1 MAPEF
6 GWWPMSPWLSPGTAS
21 FIFFNVLVG
30 AIAVMSSSRGP
41 EPAARR
47 KLVRTASTV
56 VLESLRSISNFPFH
70 SLGDYAVAAYSAP
83 ASSQLHHVQA
93 QYYSTT
99 IQEQEARG
107 VDRVEPEPASV
118 AQEEAVVAA
127 TTATSP
133 QSAPV
138 AAPAAQDVKRMVEP
152 EPAPV
157 AQEETVAAATTTTSP
172 QSAAP
177 AALDASA
184 AATQGEVEDG
194 ESISLD
200 EAYALARA
208 GRQSAADT
216 VATVPK
222 KAKGRGAY
230 GCGRGT
236 EDVQG
241 KAEVDAR
248 AEQFIRQFRE
258 ELKLERINS
267 ILNHTHALRR
277 TAGAR

>member
-6 GWWPMSPWLSPGTAS
+6 GWWPMSPWLSPGAAS

-30 AIAVMSSSRGP
+30 AIAVMSSSRGRGQ
-41 EPAARR
+41 EPATRR

-56 VLESLRSISNFPFH
+56 VLENLRSISNFPFH
-70 SLGDYAVAAYSAP
+70 SLGDYDVAAYSAP
-83 ASSQLHHVQA
+83 AASQLHHVQD
-93 QYYSTT
+93 QEYTFR
-99 IQEQEARG
+99 EQEVRE
-107 VDRVEPEPASV
+107 VSRIESEPASV
-118 AQEEAVVAA
+118 AEEEAVVAA
-127 TTATSP
+127 ATTTSP

-138 AAPAAQDVKRMVEP
+138 AAPAAQEVNRMVEL
-152 EPAPV
+152 ESASV
-157 AQEETVAAATTTTSP
+157 AQEETVAAAATTASP

-184 AATQGEVEDG
+184 AATKGEVEAE

-236 EDVQG
+236 E
-241 KAEVDAR
+241 EVDAR

>member
-1 MAPEF
+1 MAPEL
-6 GWWPMSPWLSPGTAS
+6 GWWPMSPWLSPGAAS

-30 AIAVMSSSRGP
+30 AIAVMSSSRGRGQ
-41 EPAARR
+41 EPASRR

-70 SLGDYAVAAYSAP
+70 SLGDYGVAAYSAP
-83 ASSQLHHVQA
+83 AASQLHHVQA

-99 IQEQEARG
+99 IQEQEAREVSG
-107 VDRVEPEPASV
+107 MEPEPASV
-118 AQEEAVVAA
+118 AQQETVVAA
-127 TTATSP
+127 ATTTSP

-138 AAPAAQDVKRMVEP
+138 AAPAGQDVNRMVEP
-152 EPAPV
+152 ERASVAP
-157 AQEETVAAATTTTSP
+157 EETAAAATTTTSP

-177 AALDASA
+177 EALDASA
-184 AATQGEVEDG
+184 AATQGEVEAE

-208 GRQSAADT
+208 GLQSAADT
-216 VATVPK
+216 APK

-236 EDVQG
+236 E
-241 KAEVDAR
+241 EVDAR

>member
-1 MAPEF
+1 
-6 GWWPMSPWLSPGTAS
+6 MSPWLSPGAAW
-21 FIFFNVLVG
+21 FIFFNVLVA
-30 AIAVMSSSRGP
+30 AIAAMSSSRGRG
-41 EPAARR
+41 EDGRR
-47 KLVRTASTV
+47 RLARTASTV

-70 SLGDYAVAAYSAP
+70 SLVDYGVACSAP
-83 ASSQLHHVQA
+83 AASQLHHVQD
-93 QYYSTT
+93 QYDSTT
-99 IQEQEARG
+99 FQEQEARE

-118 AQEEAVVAA
+118 AQEETVVAA
-127 TTATSP
+127 ATTTSR

-138 AAPAAQDVKRMVEP
+138 AAPAAQQVNRMEP
-152 EPAPV
+152 ELLSIP
-157 AQEETVAAATTTTSP
+157 AATIISP

-184 AATQGEVEDG
+184 TATQGEVEDG

-236 EDVQG
+236 EDVEG

-267 ILNHTHALRR
+267 ILNYTHALRR

>member
-70 SLGDYAVAAYSAP
+70 SLGDYSVACSAP
-83 ASSQLHHVQA
+83 ASSQLHHMQA
-93 QYYSTT
+93 QYYSAM
-99 IQEQEARG
+99 IQEQEARE
-107 VDRVEPEPASV
+107 VSAVEPEPASV
-118 AQEEAVVAA
+118 AREEAVVAA
-127 TTATSP
+127 ATTTSP
-133 QSAPV
+133 QSAPAV
-138 AAPAAQDVKRMVEP
+138 AEEVNRMEP
-152 EPAPV
+152 EPASD

-184 AATQGEVEDG
+184 TATQGEVEDG

>member
-1 MAPEF
+1 
-6 GWWPMSPWLSPGTAS
+6 MSPWLSPGAAW

-30 AIAVMSSSRGP
+30 AIAAMSSSRGRG
-41 EPAARR
+41 EDGRR
-47 KLVRTASTV
+47 RLARTASTV
-56 VLESLRSISNFPFH
+56 VLESLRSVSNFPFH
-70 SLGDYAVAAYSAP
+70 SLGDYGVAAYSAP
-83 ASSQLHHVQA
+83 AASQLHHVQD
-93 QYYSTT
+93 QYNSTF
-99 IQEQEARG
+99 QEQRELSRMA
-107 VDRVEPEPASV
+107 PEPASV
-118 AQEEAVVAA
+118 AQDETVVAA
-127 TTATSP
+127 ATTTSP
-133 QSAPV
+133 QSARV
-138 AAPAAQDVKRMVEP
+138 AAPAAHEVDRMVEA
-152 EPAPV
+152 EPASV
-157 AQEETVAAATTTTSP
+157 AQDETVAAATTTTSLR
-172 QSAAP
+172 SAAP

-184 AATQGEVEDG
+184 AATEVAVEAE

-216 VATVPK
+216 VATAPK
-222 KAKGRGAY
+222 KVKGRGAY

-236 EDVQG
+236 EDVEG